1 MPRESILPLERVR
14 KKLLTCVYARKIVNM
29 PLITQK
35 SFEIRFLEEDPRKK
49 RKKRTLLGLE
59 DESSFPPVRNS

>member
-29 PLITQK
+29 PLTQK
-35 SFEIRFLEEDPRKK
+35 SSEIRFLEEDPRKK